1 MWRKRQAC
9 KRCRQLKVR
18 CQFASPA
25 ATACVRCTKSNIE
38 CEYPQPEAG
47 SNEMASNELD
57 AHSARLSGIYDP
69 NVRATLASGNMN
81 DKVKMAQQI
90 KYLETLI
97 RDARRE
103 LDAITRAGA
112 TPLTRALA
120 LEFYTLDEATE
131 FYKSFQK
138 CAVKYLNATFIPE
151 DMNKC
156 DKDYPWTCM
165 AMITIGAL
173 NKSTDKARDRM
184 EMCTP
189 MLEIAVGGDAKMSN
203 EDMQLAMS
211 LMATFLLQYG
221 DRGIS
226 RLYGAHAATQ
236 RVLNM
241 EKLDPSPPFGIYIG
255 GSNIIALSMT
265 AMGRTLRPLAQQYV
279 QLIRGACGCG
289 WSQETELAKAYMIT
303 RVFEAAKI
311 RFRRA
316 NHISEVYA
324 AQEDAIRDLTTL
336 ASNCKDPVPALIS
349 AAKIKIGVSALLLL
363 LVMEPDSVDRQKVA
377 RALVNHTMNEAF
389 TLSSIFSMLPEEHRD
404 YLPTYVYILMEDVVV
419 CVTILRYATFALGL
433 DVDVNSDLIFSTVED
448 TWKNM
453 ALKSFL
459 ARQLFVS
466 VIQVKEMSSIKIGVF
481 NKATSMVEGPGDLE
495 DWAIYAHTLGKE
507 HTCITV
513 SRELLLNILIEE
525 TLKTLRAP
533 ESTILIAPRPP
544 AHYMALPHLTE
555 EMIADRVSQFLLYL

>member
-25 ATACVRCTKSNIE
+25 ATACVRCTKSGIE
-38 CEYPQPEAG
+38 CEYPQPDPSASEMVA
-47 SNEMASNELD
+47 NEMDLQGAG
-57 AHSARLSGIYDP
+57 LSGIYDP
-69 NVRATLASGNMN
+69 NVRATISAGNMF
-81 DKVKMAQQI
+81 DTTKVAHQI

-120 LEFYTLDEATE
+120 LDFYTLEEATE
-131 FYKSFQK
+131 YYNSFQK
-138 CAVKYLNATFIPE
+138 CAIDYLNASFIP
-151 DMNKC
+151 DDIQKC

-165 AMITIGAL
+165 AMISIGAL

-184 EMCTP
+184 DMCTP

-211 LMATFLLQYG
+211 LMGTFLLQYG

-226 RLYGAHAATQ
+226 RLYGMHAATQ

-241 EKLDPSPPFGIYIG
+241 EKLDPAPPFGIYIG

-265 AMGRTLRPLAQQYV
+265 AMGRTLRPLAQQYI

-289 WSQETELAKAYMIT
+289 WSQETELAKAYMIA

-324 AQEDAIRDLTTL
+324 AQEDAMRDLTTL
-336 ASNCKDPVPALIS
+336 AANCKDRVPALVS
-349 AAKIKIGVSALLLL
+349 GTKIKIGVSVLLLL
-363 LVMEPDSVDRQKVA
+363 LVMEPDSPERQKIA

-389 TLSSIFSMLPEEHRD
+389 TLSSIFSLLPDHHREF
-404 YLPTYVYILMEDVVV
+404 LPTYVYILMEDVVV
-419 CVTILRYATFALGL
+419 CVTILRYITFALGL
-433 DVDVNSDLIFSTVED
+433 DVDVNSDLLFSTIED
-448 TWKNM
+448 TWKSM

-495 DWAIYAHTLGKE
+495 EWGIYAHTLGKE

-513 SRELLLNILIEE
+513 SRDLLLNILIEE

-533 ESTILIAPRPP
+533 ESTIMTAPRPP
-544 AHYMALPHLTE
+544 AHYMALPHLSE
-555 EMIADRVSQFLLYL
+555 AVIADRISQFLLYL